1 MQDKIKTTLR
11 TPAAVALLMALGA
24 TMASEAD
31 VLQYEYMR
39 ILGSGV
45 GAGAYLLTDYV
56 PKSNTVIRAKYA
68 SSSSAAS
75 NNNQFLF
82 CSRLRAE
89 TSTAALNFNFA
100 PNVGGNFRFDYYA
113 SQSAATQSFV
123 ANRPYEL
130 LVREGKAYVT
140 DTETGTVTELG
151 PGLQSFEPQYKMM
164 LFQSYVYSGGEYGT
178 RSNSFHGNFYYL
190 RIYEIEDGEE
200 VLKHDF
206 VPCLEGGVVKLC
218 DLADSDKP
226 RYELTLASG
235 ATVLPPKEFT
245 IEAPGGVGD
254 VGALTNALVAINSM
268 KSDANGRFNARVWLK
283 PGVYD
288 LRGVYMTTTT
298 GSGHL
303 CTEIIQGGMIAGL
316 GEGPEDTI
324 LLGGGEADGRRVLYT
339 SGSNY
344 DWMTISN
351 LTVTG
356 GWTSGDG
363 GGICGNGTTRYRHL
377 IVSNNYAAGSNQC
390 GGGGCMRGRA
400 EYCLFADNRVVS
412 SGSRFGGAF
421 WTDGGGGQQANF
433 VQGAWHCTFSN
444 NVCHYIGGALSL
456 KGKCIDCTFIGNKAN
471 YGGAV
476 NCGAVDWSWNSSH
489 FTNSTEILDCKF
501 IGNSLSAWGHGS
513 AVYCSSSSV
522 GVPIS
527 NCVFTA
533 NDTTVGGYGVIYKGN
548 LYDCVVTNNV
558 RIEQIF
564 YNCNLSRCFV
574 ADNHSTD
581 QGNVIDGVSDTLA
594 YACTNSNCI
603 FLNNIQ
609 EKYGC
614 ISSRKIVVNCTY
626 VGNVTHGGANYGDIC
641 RRCRMWNTVLD
652 KNYQDKGKDPY
663 YWCDVRAHDANG
675 DQPLVM
681 TNCVFGR
688 ADSYTTL
695 DANGY
700 ATNAGV
706 ANTRKVADMKF
717 TDAANGDYTP
727 KTSSPL
733 YNAGCQEPWLLALLG
748 ETDLAGNPRVFGAG
762 IDIGAYEC
770 QKLKPGAMMIVK

>member
-1 MQDKIKTTLR
+1 MNKAILLALCI
-11 TPAAVALLMALGA
+11 PATAL
-24 TMASEAD
+24 AD
-31 VLQYEYMR
+31 VVRLEYMR
-39 ILGSGV
+39 IIGSSQSV
-45 GAGAYLLTDYV
+45 GAWLLTDYV
-56 PKSNTVIRAKYA
+56 PKSNTVVRAKYT
-68 SSSSAAS
+68 SSSASAS

-82 CSRLRAE
+82 CSRLTE
-89 TSTAALNFNFA
+89 GAAANILNFNFA
-100 PNVGGNFRFDYYA
+100 PNVGGKFRFDYYA
-113 SQSAATQSFV
+113 TQAAASSSFT
-123 ANRPYEL
+123 ADRAYEL
-130 LVREGKAYVT
+130 LVSGGKAYVT
-140 DTETGTVTELG
+140 DTVTGSVTEIG
-151 PGLQSFEPQYKMM
+151 PGLQSFVPQYKMM
-164 LFQSYVYSGGEYGT
+164 LFQSYSYNDGAYSGRG
-178 RSNSFHGNFYYL
+178 NSFHGKFYYL
-190 RIYEIEDGEE
+190 KIYEIEDGEE

-218 DLADSDKP
+218 DLADADKP
-226 RYELTLASG
+226 RHALTLDSG
-235 ATVLPPKEFT
+235 ASVLPPKEYT

-254 VGALTNALVAINSM
+254 VEALTNALVAINSM
-268 KSDANGRFNARVWLK
+268 AADANGRFNARVWLK

-288 LRGVYMTTTT
+288 LCGVYMTTTT

-303 CTEIIQGGMIAGL
+303 VTESIQGGMIAGL

-351 LTVTG
+351 WTVTG
-356 GWTSGDG
+356 GWTTGDG
-363 GGICGNGTTRYRHL
+363 GGICGNGTTRYSHL
-377 IVSNNYAAGSNQC
+377 IVSNNYAAGSNQG
-390 GGGGCMRGRA
+390 GGGGCMHGRA
-400 EYCLFADNRVVS
+400 ECCLFADNRV
-412 SGSRFGGAF
+412 GTGTKYGGAF
-421 WTDGGGGQQANF
+421 YTSGGGGQQANF

-444 NVCHYIGGALSL
+444 NVCGNAGGALRL
-456 KGKCIDCTFIGNKAN
+456 KGKCIDCTFVNNKAN
-471 YGGAV
+471 NGGAV
-476 NCGAVDWSWNSSH
+476 NCGEVDWSWFLSH

-501 IGNSLSAWGHGS
+501 IGNTLSAWGHGS
-513 AVYCSSSSV
+513 AIYNAASV
-522 GVPIS
+522 GIPIS

-533 NDTTVGGYGVIYKGN
+533 NDATVGGYGVIYKGN
-548 LYDCVVTNNV
+548 LCDCVVTNNV
-558 RIEQIF
+558 RDEQIF
-564 YNCNLSRCFV
+564 YNCNLSRCYV
-574 ADNHSTD
+574 ADNHSTY

-663 YWCDVRAHDANG
+663 YWCDVRAHDLNG

-700 ATNAGV
+700 VTNAGV
-706 ANTRKVADMKF
+706 ANTRKVSDVKF
-717 TDAANGDYTP
+717 ADAANGDYTP
-727 KTSSPL
+727 TTRSAA
-733 YNAGCQEPWLLALLG
+733 YNAGCQEPWILALLG
-748 ETDLAGNPRVFGAG
+748 EKDLAGNPRVYGGAL
-762 IDIGAYEC
+762 DIGAYEC
-770 QKLKPGAMMIVK
+770 QKNRPGAMLLVR